1 MVKKIKYGDFLSIK
15 GDIITVTNDIGQE
28 WELKRNG
35 ISADEVKKFLKE
47 TDKTQG
53 IKTLI
58 NEGKLVPIYGG
69 DLNL

>member
-1 MVKKIKYGDFLSIK
+1 MVKKVKYGDFLSIK
-15 GDIITVTNDIGQE
+15 GDIVTVTNDIGQE

-53 IKTLI
+53 IKVLI
-58 NEGKLVPIYGG
+58 NEGKLVPVYGG

>member
-15 GDIITVTNDIGQE
+15 GDIITVKNDVGQE

-58 NEGKLVPIYGG
+58 NEGKLVPVYGG

>member
-15 GDIITVTNDIGQE
+15 WDVVTVKNDVGQE

-69 DLNL
+69 ELNL

>member
-1 MVKKIKYGDFLSIK
+1 MVKKVKYSNSLSIK
-15 GDIITVTNDIGQE
+15 WDIVTVTNDIGQE

>member
-53 IKTLI
+53 IKALI
-58 NEGKLVPIYGG
+58 NEGKLVPVYGG

>member
-15 GDIITVTNDIGQE
+15 GDIITVKNDAGQE

-53 IKTLI
+53 IKVLI

>member
-15 GDIITVTNDIGQE
+15 GDIITVKNDVGQE

>member
-1 MVKKIKYGDFLSIK
+1 MVKKIKYGDFLSNK
-15 GDIITVTNDIGQE
+15 GDIITVKNDVGQE

-69 DLNL
+69 NLNL

>member
-1 MVKKIKYGDFLSIK
+1 MVKKVKYSNSLSIK
-15 GDIITVTNDIGQE
+15 WDIVTVINDIGQE

-58 NEGKLVPIYGG
+58 NEGKLIPIYGG

>member
-15 GDIITVTNDIGQE
+15 GDIITVKNDIGQE

-69 DLNL
+69 GLNL

>member
-1 MVKKIKYGDFLSIK
+1 MVKKVKYGNFLSNK
-15 GDIITVTNDIGQE
+15 GDVVIVTNDIGQE

-53 IKTLI
+53 IKALI
-58 NEGKLVPIYGG
+58 TEGKLVPIYGG

>member
-1 MVKKIKYGDFLSIK
+1 MVKKVKYGDFLSIK
-15 GDIITVTNDIGQE
+15 WDIITVKNDIGQE

-58 NEGKLVPIYGG
+58 NEGKLVPVYGG

>member
-1 MVKKIKYGDFLSIK
+1 MVKKVKYGDFLSIK
-15 GDIITVTNDIGQE
+15 GDIVIVTNDVGQE

>member
-28 WELKRNG
+28 WELERNG